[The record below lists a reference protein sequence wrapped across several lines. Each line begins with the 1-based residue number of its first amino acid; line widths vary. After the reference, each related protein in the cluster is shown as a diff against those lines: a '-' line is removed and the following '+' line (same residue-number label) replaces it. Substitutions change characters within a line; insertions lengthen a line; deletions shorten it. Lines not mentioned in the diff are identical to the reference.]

1 MNKKEQRKKIKDLFL
16 DFTDNGYSEIICQK
30 AFDYLSKRNISTVM
44 SYCPFQKEV
53 NVSILNEMLLKNNV
67 IVGFPVISDKDYT
80 MDCYYSRFYSLN
92 QYGIIQPEK
101 DKFIDKSKIDAVIVP
116 LLAFDEQCFRLGRG
130 KGYYD
135 RYLSDY
141 DGLKIALAYQMQMIN
156 KVVVDN
162 YDVQMDVIIS
172 EKRVYEREN

>member
-1 MNKKEQRKKIKDLFL
+1 
-16 DFTDNGYSEIICQK
+16 
-30 AFDYLSKRNISTVM
+30 M

-67 IVGFPVISDKDYT
+67 IVGFPVISDQNYT

-172 EKRVYEREN
+172 EERVYEREN